1 MVGARANL
9 AWALAFAA
17 MAPGC
22 MIDAWEF
29 DECVRDPEICSTGYE
44 GWQTVSGCALSD
56 PLQVQVGQGQYSFA
70 PLQPGAAFEL
80 HSGSGGQL
88 VSNHIYAAL
97 RIANPDPAHRR
108 FRVVFT
114 LASPGFCASEPCEE
128 YLTDRVAIIGKT
140 MQVEASGAVSKAGFQ
155 LLSNGA
161 PRRLQIAVE
170 DECGRKGTAE
180 HVVAKP

>member
-1 MVGARANL
+1 MVRSVITLSWIA
-9 AWALAFAA
+9 ALAVLT
-17 MAPGC
+17 PGC
-22 MIDAWEF
+22 MIDTWQF

-56 PLQVQVGQGQYSFA
+56 PLKIQVGQGQFA
-70 PLQPGAAFEL
+70 FQSLEPGQAFDL
-80 HSGSGGQL
+80 HSGSGGQI

-114 LASPGFCASEPCEE
+114 LTSPGFCASGGCED

-140 MQVEASGAVSKAGFQ
+140 MVAEAGGAVAKAGFQ
-155 LLSNGA
+155 LMSNGA
-161 PRRLQIAVE
+161 PKSLIIAVE
-170 DECGRKGTAE
+170 DECGRKGSAQ
-180 HVVAKP
+180 HVVKQ